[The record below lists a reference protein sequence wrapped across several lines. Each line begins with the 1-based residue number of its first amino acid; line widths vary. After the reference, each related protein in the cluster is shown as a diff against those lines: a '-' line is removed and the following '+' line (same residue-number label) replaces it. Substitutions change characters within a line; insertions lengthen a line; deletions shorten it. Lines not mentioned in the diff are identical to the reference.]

1 MDAVTALNG
10 ALMSAATGQLLVELK
25 LLPWR
30 IAVIIG
36 PDRQDRTAD
45 RHDL

>member
-10 ALMSAATGQLLVELK
+10 ALMSAATLQLFVELK
-25 LLPWR
+25 LLPMP
-30 IAVIIG
+30 AFG